1 MQIICGLKNLNV
13 LPLGRWEFRGHCKCP
28 ATVGADFHVSIHATF
43 AANLR
48 GKCFE
53 HGTIADICRGI
64 GINRQQFN
72 KYLAGTSI
80 PNAVTLRKICGF
92 LEIDEHTLF
101 SAASGP
107 QTGMQ
112 TNNYFTRQSP
122 LGLYAL
128 SNKNLDLE
136 IPDLPCGNY
145 ICYFPLQAVPGVLV
159 RSLLV
164 VYQNGRQKE
173 FIRLTRFPA
182 TEGSS
187 KLLMRGRHKGVVFA
201 SLNQIHLLGFNRY
214 SPFQCSLMTLT
225 TADTTSSGFFRG
237 MIMTHGMDGPLS
249 TKLIVLATNSAASLK
264 DTVGKLGIIHES
276 QAGLNSVM
284 ISTLSD
290 GRR

>member
-1 MQIICGLKNLNV
+1 M
-13 LPLGRWEFRGHCKCP
+13 
-28 ATVGADFHVSIHATF
+28 SIHSTF

-48 GKCFE
+48 SKSFE

-101 SAASGP
+101 AEASGP
-107 QTGMQ
+107 RTGIQ
-112 TNNYFTRQSP
+112 TNGYFTRQSP

-136 IPDLPCGNY
+136 IPELPCGTY
-145 ICYFPLQAVPGVLV
+145 LTYFPLQAVPNILV
-159 RSLLV
+159 RSLLMI
-164 VYQNGRQKE
+164 YQNGRQKE

-182 TEGSS
+182 TEGST

-214 SPFQCSLMTLT
+214 PPFQCSLMTLT
-225 TADTTSSGFFRG
+225 LADATSGGFFRG
-237 MIMTHGMDGPLS
+237 MMMTHGMDGPLC
-249 TKLIVLATNSAASLK
+249 TKLVVVATKPEESLRK
-264 DTVGKLGIIHES
+264 TISKLGNVHES
-276 QAGLNSVM
+276 QSDLDLVM
-284 ISTLSD
+284 INTLSD